1 MERFYPAHRS
11 TEPQCFLSGSRSAD
25 PSSFDPASRSFC
37 SSTPLYR
44 HYDQKD
50 RALSVIPQCLA
61 QRYQKHSLQSQSCR
75 PMLIHNSFSDNSFE
89 YQSSLRNSVGVHQG
103 WRSMVHQPSDVPTK
117 SCSVDLCQDGYC
129 HNPHTGPSVTRR
141 GSFPP
146 LVTAPAS
153 GMMHVIEEN
162 NGDRVIS
169 TSDEVEEGESY
180 GNTSDVYPL
189 TQNTGSLAGQFG
201 SEQAEVQSLY
211 SWIIK
216 LLPDKSGPCVEGK
229 LREEDD
235 TFWHSSLI
243 AERLNSHLVQTVS
256 GKKYHLMGDME
267 VEEAVF
273 GGFDEQTVREFVHG
287 FPTHWRDVVDQFFL
301 RIAAKSPDPELS
313 DNDVDNDDISLLEET
328 LTPSEDKHTPEAA
341 SVMELKEKVGR
352 PKKVI
357 AKKPV
362 TRARKS
368 GDGKKTPPA
377 KIPPHKNVK
386 KKKIV
391 NEDVVNGDVNLVEE
405 TPNPSEDKPITEV
418 KESKKKVGRPKKVI
432 AKLPLTQ
439 IKKVD
444 KGKKVSPP
452 TGKSPPKARPSPNS
466 VKVSKRKSATTLLN
480 ETEMY
485 TPNGKMI
492 QLDTVQ
498 TTRSGRAVKPV
509 VAWYTGQSVSID
521 PDTNSYVVK
530 YRTQSAE
537 SFHKDMAQFFKTRSH
552 VSRKTL
558 NKKEAV
564 KGRKKEKG
572 KENEV
577 THQSEVT
584 WTKDEVTRFNLIV
597 RKLNQDDPDFWN
609 KIMNYVRTK
618 TIEECQEHF
627 YTAMSSRKR
636 PSKPQ
641 NSAKDPKEHEVALT
655 AKRGTLKRK
664 QQLRDLVDHSNKR
677 YQEDLFDG
685 TPYRHHSKIPRL
697 SGDQQD
703 DVFAELSKRNPHM
716 MNKVFTP
723 MTRINMDP
731 VSTKKT
737 PSSGLSADP
746 KINRKDAD
754 QYIHKM
760 NIQRRKLGN
769 KKTKQSKDKVKDKTP
784 VPNKKL
790 FGKSDDL
797 QSLLMERCDSD
808 SNHDDSDQESDYYFS
823 EEGDVVGGREWLG
836 DVVRCRFYTRK
847 LFKFMKGKGK
857 FFKEFFIT
865 WIPTILWSTLH
876 FIRVYGQ

>member
-1 MERFYPAHRS
+1 
-11 TEPQCFLSGSRSAD
+11 
-25 PSSFDPASRSFC
+25 
-37 SSTPLYR
+37 
-44 HYDQKD
+44 
-50 RALSVIPQCLA
+50 
-61 QRYQKHSLQSQSCR
+61 
-75 PMLIHNSFSDNSFE
+75 MLIHNSFSDNSFE
-89 YQSSLRNSVGVHQG
+89 YRSSLRNSVGVHRG

-153 GMMHVIEEN
+153 WVDDVIEEN

-189 TQNTGSLAGQFG
+189 TQNTGSLAGQFGSEVRHIFG

-287 FPTHWRDVVDQFFL
+287 FPTHWRDVVNQFFL

-313 DNDVDNDDISLLEET
+313 DDDVDNDDISLLEET
-328 LTPSEDKHTPEAA
+328 LTPSEDKRTPEAA
-341 SVMELKEKVGR
+341 SVKESKRKVGR
-352 PKKVI
+352 PKKMI

-368 GDGKKTPPA
+368 DDGKKTLPA
-377 KIPPHKNVK
+377 KISPPKNVK

-391 NEDVVNGDVNLVEE
+391 NEDVVHVNGDVNLVEE

-418 KESKKKVGRPKKVI
+418 KESKKKVGRPKKGI
-432 AKLPLTQ
+432 AKLPVTRIRKL
-439 IKKVD
+439 D

-452 TGKSPPKARPSPNS
+452 TDKSQPKEKPPPNS

-558 NKKEAV
+558 NVSKISQRNQSSKNKDNVVKAGKKKEESLKVEKRKGETVNGEKKETVKEGTSNKKKEAVKEGTSNRKKEAVKEGTSNRKKEAVKEGTSIKKKEAV

-577 THQSEVT
+577 TQQSEVT
-584 WTKDEVTRFNLIV
+584 WTKEEVTRFNLIV
-597 RKLNQDDPDFWN
+597 RNLNQDDPDFWN

-697 SGDQQD
+697 SEDQQD
-703 DVFAELSKRNPHM
+703 DVFAELSKRNPHI

-737 PSSGLSADP
+737 PSSGLTADP

-769 KKTKQSKDKVKDKTP
+769 KKTKPSKDKVKDKTP

-797 QSLLMERCDSD
+797 QSLLMERCDAD

-823 EEGDVVGGREWLG
+823 EEGDV
-836 DVVRCRFYTRK
+836 
-847 LFKFMKGKGK
+847 
-857 FFKEFFIT
+857 
-865 WIPTILWSTLH
+865 
-876 FIRVYGQ
+876 